1 MNKAEQLTILQQNY
15 LSCGKCDL
23 CHTRN
28 QVVFG
33 FGNLDAK
40 LMIIGQS
47 PGVEEDKAGRPFV
60 GISGKLL
67 NYLLTQAK
75 LDRLQIYITNTLLC
89 YVKPGISTKDD
100 QIMACRNRLQE
111 EIGIIKPTVIVTL
124 GAPALYALCWSKDS
138 IWRNRK
144 PKQLSNGIWHVA
156 TYHPAAAL
164 YHGDKG
170 KGIIDNIITD
180 LRKAKLIIDILE
192 RKTDILPCLKTWAFS
207 LTHVNE

>member
-23 CHTRN
+23 CHTRTAP
-28 QVVFG
+28 VFG

-47 PGVEEDKAGRPFV
+47 PGFEEDKAGRPFV

-67 NYLLTQAK
+67 NYMLTQAK

-89 YVKPGISTKDD
+89 FVKPGVSVKDD

-111 EIGIIKPTVIVTL
+111 EINIVKPKVIVTL

-144 PKQLSNGIWHVA
+144 PKQLSTGIWHVA

-164 YHGDKG
+164 YHADKG

-180 LRKAKLIIDILE
+180 LRKAKLIIDLLE
-192 RKTDILPCLKTWAFS
+192 KK
-207 LTHVNE
+207 NKK